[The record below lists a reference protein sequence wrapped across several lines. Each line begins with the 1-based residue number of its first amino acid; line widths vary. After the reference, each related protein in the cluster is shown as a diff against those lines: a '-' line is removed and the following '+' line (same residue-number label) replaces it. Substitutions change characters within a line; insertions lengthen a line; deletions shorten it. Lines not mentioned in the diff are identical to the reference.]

1 MTSPPV
7 RVVATQDL
15 DCVDR
20 AKFRYVLGAPVSPSL
35 LDVFGHC
42 QVRVSA
48 FSRFSPL
55 ARDLFT
61 ILRPGGFRCDG
72 IVGSDELIVTFEGE
86 AAEWPVTTM
95 REFDGRLAKAG
106 CGATEYRRSAD
117 LGCATC
123 NAGFHKHCRATVA
136 LTSLSSR
143 T

>member
-1 MTSPPV
+1 MTSPRV
-7 RVVATQDL
+7 GVVATQDL

-35 LDVFGHC
+35 LDVFGDC

-61 ILRPGGFRCDG
+61 ILRPGHFRCDG
-72 IVGSDELIVTFEGE
+72 IVGSDELVVTFEGD
-86 AAEWPVTTM
+86 AVEWPITTM
-95 REFDGRLAKAG
+95 REFADRLTEAG
-106 CGATEYRRSAD
+106 CGAVEYRRGAD
-117 LGCATC
+117 LGCGECHARFGKQCRGTATPPIPS
-123 NAGFHKHCRATVA
+123 F
-136 LTSLSSR
+136 R

>member
-1 MTSPPV
+1 MTSPPG

-20 AKFRYVLGAPVSPSL
+20 AKFRYVLDAPVSPSL
-35 LDVFGHC
+35 LDVFPDC
-42 QVRVSA
+42 QVRIST

-61 ILRPGGFRCDG
+61 ILRPGSFRCDG

-106 CGATEYRRSAD
+106 CGATEYRRGAD
-117 LGCATC
+117 LGCGECHARFGKRCRGSATPP
-123 NAGFHKHCRATVA
+123 NP
-136 LTSLSSR
+136 
-143 T
+143 